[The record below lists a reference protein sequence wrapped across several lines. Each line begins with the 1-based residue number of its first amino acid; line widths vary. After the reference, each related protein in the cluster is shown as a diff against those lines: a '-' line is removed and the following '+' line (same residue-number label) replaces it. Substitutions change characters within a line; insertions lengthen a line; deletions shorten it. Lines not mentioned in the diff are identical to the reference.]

1 MTVYN
6 RTASYGN
13 TEKKIKFNI
22 YAFPTPCQT
31 SEGFKK
37 FSKEFTAWHNDMCS
51 NNNNI
56 NIKCNLL
63 SPILPPPLK
72 RSNIREILKNNLDSH
87 DEADNKYKKQ
97 QGNNFLSL
105 CEEAQSVNSL
115 CQWKNLCIMYVP
127 SSFFSL
133 WVIPYIGQKNLLEE
147 LGCPQRAAK
156 CLKPIFQLGIFLWIT
171 N

>member
-13 TEKKIKFNI
+13 TEKTIKFSI

-72 RSNIREILKNNLDSH
+72 RSNIREVLKNNLDSH
-87 DEADNKYKKQ
+87 DEADNKYEKQ

-127 SSFFSL
+127 PSFLFL
-133 WVIPYIGQKNLLEE
+133 CVISYIGQKKSFRRTWVPSKSSKMFKTHISAGN
-147 LGCPQRAAK
+147 
-156 CLKPIFQLGIFLWIT
+156 FSM
-171 N
+171 NH